1 MHMGPHSLLLNI
13 NLQFRDGLKAD
24 GVEAAIDRLERTIRE
39 NHPSIR
45 YIFIEAESIS
55 SKRE

>member
-1 MHMGPHSLLLNI
+1 MGPHSLLLNI